1 MIVKSHRD
9 IAGFMA
15 GDASFLREILHPSK
29 EALAVGYSLAQAEVE
44 PGGRTLPH
52 RLTGAEVYIIVEGQ
66 GRMHVGD
73 EQAEV
78 VAGQTVYIPPG
89 AVQHIENI
97 GAGRL
102 TFLCIVEPAWTP
114 DGEEVL

>member
-9 IAGFMA
+9 IAGFIA
-15 GDASFLREILHPSK
+15 GDASFLKEILHPGK
-29 EALAVGYSLAQAEVE
+29 EPLAVGYSLAQAGVE

-52 RLTGAEVYIIVEGQ
+52 RLTAAEVYVILEGR

-78 VAGQTVYIPPG
+78 GAGQTVYIPPG
-89 AVQHIENI
+89 AVQHIENV
-97 GAGRL
+97 GTGRL
-102 TFLCIVEPAWTP
+102 TFLCIVDPAWTP
-114 DGEEVL
+114 DSEEVL